1 MDDVLLIDGSYGEGG
16 GQILRTSLAF
26 SALLGRP
33 VRITKIR
40 ARRPRPGLQPQH
52 LACVQALQRI
62 TNARVRGAALDSM
75 ELEFVPRGI
84 RGGTYTINI
93 GTAGSVTLL
102 LQCLVLPLL
111 FAPEP
116 SNLRIIGG
124 TDVEHAPTYDYFA
137 NVFVPWVSRMGA
149 SVSVR
154 LKRRGYYPKGGGEVV
169 ISIQPVSKLSP
180 IRLERFEEPSV
191 IRGISHAG
199 ALPEH
204 VAVRQAEAASK
215 RLESAGYDA
224 DIDVVMYSRSEVLCP
239 GSGITLWTE
248 NMPIGASSLGAKG
261 VLAEVVGKR
270 AANYLIHQLDAKRPV
285 DMHMAD
291 QLIPYMAI
299 ADGVSILRAT
309 EATMHLVTN
318 LWVVERFLGVS
329 ADVQREERRSVVVK
343 LRGVG
348 FKVEKEEQG

>member
-1 MDDVLLIDGSYGEGG
+1 MDEVLTIDGSYGEGG
-16 GQILRTSLAF
+16 GQVLRTSLAF
-26 SALLGRP
+26 SALLGKPIR
-33 VRITKIR
+33 VTKIR

-62 TNARVRGAALDSM
+62 TNARVKGAALDST
-75 ELEFVPRGI
+75 ELEFIPGHVRAGN
-84 RGGTYTINI
+84 YTINI
-93 GTAGSVTLL
+93 GTAGSITLI
-102 LQCLVLPLL
+102 LQCLIPPLL

-116 SNLRIIGG
+116 STLRIIGG

-137 NVFVPWVSRMGA
+137 RVFVPWVSRMGA
-149 SVSVR
+149 AISVR
-154 LKRRGYYPKGGGEVV
+154 LKRRGYYPKGGGEVIV
-169 ISIQPVSKLSP
+169 SIQPVSHLSP

-191 IRGISHAG
+191 IKGISHAG

-204 VAVRQAEAASK
+204 VARRQAEAAAK
-215 RLESAGYDA
+215 RLEGTGYEA
-224 DIDVVMYSRSEVLCP
+224 DIDVVTYSRSEVLCP

-248 NMPIGASSLGAKG
+248 NMAVGASSLGAKG

-270 AANYLIHQLDAKRPV
+270 AANYLIHQLDARRPV

-299 ADGVSILRAT
+299 ADGESHIRAT

-318 LWVVERFLGVS
+318 LWVVEQFLGIS
-329 ADVQREERRSVVVK
+329 ADVQKEEGRSVSVR
-343 LRGVG
+343 LRGIG
-348 FKVEKEEQG
+348 FKVEEKE